1 MKIFYFFTFFIFI
14 EFSFQLKWSPNE
26 LSKRVKSWNYL
37 NDPEELITDKKLGPK
52 IHTTY
57 LKTNHVYDKTDVN
70 LFFISDVIEKYAY
83 KKKLFVE
90 DLYKEMENNKEININ
105 DKKKHHL
112 FLVIIRK
119 TKDCLIFGSS
129 EELNKLLP
137 KSDVTRIEME
147 IKKYMT
153 ENKNLY
159 AQTVYLVFDKLNFLW
174 KRFNINKAYKKPSS
188 KNKEN
193 SAIKDLIYCI
203 PSVFIVGFIIFFMC
217 CKKREKID

>member
-1 MKIFYFFTFFIFI
+1 MKIYYSFFFIFI

-37 NDPEELITDKKLGPK
+37 NDPEELIADKKLGPK

-57 LKTNHVYDKTDVN
+57 LITNHVYDKTDVN
-70 LFFISDVIEKYAY
+70 LFYISDVIEKYTY

-90 DLYKEMENNKEININ
+90 DLYKEMENNKEINIDN
-105 DKKKHHL
+105 KKKHHL

-119 TKDCLIFGSS
+119 TKECLIFGSS

-137 KSDVTRIEME
+137 KNDVQRIEME
-147 IKKYMT
+147 IKKYMI
-153 ENKNLY
+153 ENKNSY

-174 KRFNINKAYKKPSS
+174 KRFNINKGYKNIKS
-188 KNKEN
+188 KKNEN
-193 SAIKDLIYCI
+193 SAIKDFIYII
-203 PSVFIVGFIIFFMC
+203 PSIFIVGFIVFIMC
-217 CKKREKID
+217 CKKKEKFD

>member
-1 MKIFYFFTFFIFI
+1 MKIYYSFFFIFI

-37 NDPEELITDKKLGPK
+37 NDPEELISDKKLGPK

-70 LFFISDVIEKYAY
+70 LFYISDVIEKYTY

-90 DLYKEMENNKEININ
+90 DLYKEMENNKEINIDN
-105 DKKKHHL
+105 KKKHHL

-119 TKDCLIFGSS
+119 TKECLIFGSS

-137 KSDVTRIEME
+137 KNDVQRIEME
-147 IKKYMT
+147 IKKYMI
-153 ENKNLY
+153 ENKNSY

-174 KRFNINKAYKKPSS
+174 KRFNINKGYKNIKS
-188 KNKEN
+188 KKNEN
-193 SAIKDLIYCI
+193 SAIKDFIYII
-203 PSVFIVGFIIFFMC
+203 PSIFIVGFIVFIMC
-217 CKKREKID
+217 CKKKEKFD

>member
-1 MKIFYFFTFFIFI
+1 MKIYYSLFFIFI

-37 NDPEELITDKKLGPK
+37 NDPEELIEDKKLGPK

-57 LKTNHVYDKTDVN
+57 LITNHVYDKTDVN
-70 LFFISDVIEKYAY
+70 LFYISDVIEKYTY

-90 DLYKEMENNKEININ
+90 DLYKEMENNKEINIDN
-105 DKKKHHL
+105 KKKHHL

-119 TKDCLIFGSS
+119 TKECLIFGSS

-137 KSDVTRIEME
+137 KNDVIRIEME
-147 IKKYMT
+147 IKKYMI
-153 ENKNLY
+153 ENKNSY

-174 KRFNINKAYKKPSS
+174 KRFNINKGYKNTKS
-188 KNKEN
+188 KKNEN
-193 SAIKDLIYCI
+193 SAIKDFIYII
-203 PSVFIVGFIIFFMC
+203 PSIFIVGFIVFIMC
-217 CKKREKID
+217 CKKKEKFD

>member
-1 MKIFYFFTFFIFI
+1 MKIYYSFFFIFI

-57 LKTNHVYDKTDVN
+57 LITNHVYDKTDVN
-70 LFFISDVIEKYAY
+70 LFYISDVIEKYTY

-90 DLYKEMENNKEININ
+90 DLYKEMENDKEINIDN
-105 DKKKHHL
+105 KKKHHL
-112 FLVIIRK
+112 FLVLIRK
-119 TKDCLIFGSS
+119 TKECLIFGSS

-137 KSDVTRIEME
+137 KNDVMRIEME
-147 IKKYMT
+147 IKKYMI
-153 ENKNLY
+153 ENKNSY

-174 KRFNINKAYKKPSS
+174 KRFNINKGYKNTKS
-188 KNKEN
+188 KKNEN
-193 SAIKDLIYCI
+193 SAIKDFIYII
-203 PSVFIVGFIIFFMC
+203 PSIFIVGFIVFIMC
-217 CKKREKID
+217 CKKKEKFD

>member
-1 MKIFYFFTFFIFI
+1 MKIYYSFFFIFI

-37 NDPEELITDKKLGPK
+37 NDPEELIADKKLGPK

-70 LFFISDVIEKYAY
+70 LFYISDVIEKYTY

-90 DLYKEMENNKEININ
+90 DLYKEMENNKEINIDN
-105 DKKKHHL
+105 KKKHHL

-119 TKDCLIFGSS
+119 TKECLIFGSS

-137 KSDVTRIEME
+137 KNDVQRIEME
-147 IKKYMT
+147 IKKYMI
-153 ENKNLY
+153 ENKNSY

-174 KRFNINKAYKKPSS
+174 KRFNINKGYKNIKS
-188 KNKEN
+188 KKNEN
-193 SAIKDLIYCI
+193 SAIKDFIYII
-203 PSVFIVGFIIFFMC
+203 PSIFIVGFIVFIMC
-217 CKKREKID
+217 CKKKEKFD

>member
-1 MKIFYFFTFFIFI
+1 MKIYYSFFFIFI

-37 NDPEELITDKKLGPK
+37 NDPEELIADKKLGPK

-57 LKTNHVYDKTDVN
+57 LITNHVYDKTDVN
-70 LFFISDVIEKYAY
+70 LFYISDVIEKYTY

-90 DLYKEMENNKEININ
+90 DLYKEMENNKEINIDN
-105 DKKKHHL
+105 KKKHHL

-119 TKDCLIFGSS
+119 TKECLIFGSS

-137 KSDVTRIEME
+137 KNDVQRIEME
-147 IKKYMT
+147 IKKYMI
-153 ENKNLY
+153 ENKNSY

-174 KRFNINKAYKKPSS
+174 KRFNINKGYKNTKLK
-188 KNKEN
+188 KNEN
-193 SAIKDLIYCI
+193 SAIKDFIYII
-203 PSVFIVGFIIFFMC
+203 PSIFIVGFIVFIMC
-217 CKKREKID
+217 CKKKEKFD